1 MAKLM
6 RIDLLCDWHQEEE
19 REHVFAE
26 SVLVL
31 VPGKGIR
38 EVELCED
45 CQKQRAYVDVVDLA
59 SRVGQE
65 PGPSK
70 PKVRKVRKSEEPGE
84 PEVVEHG
91 PVCPEVDCE
100 RHVRPFVSVGGRNLH
115 LSRIHGYTKGEFPD
129 A

>member
-19 REHVFAE
+19 REQVFAE
-26 SVLVL
+26 SVLIL

-65 PGPSK
+65 PGPAQPK
-70 PKVRKVRKSEEPGE
+70 PRKSRKSEESGE
-84 PEVVEHG
+84 PVEVERG
-91 PVCPEVDCE
+91 PVCPLVDCE
-100 RHVRPFVSVGGRNLH
+100 RHVRPFVSVPGRNLH
-115 LSRIHGYTKGEFPD
+115 LSRMHGYTKGEFPD